1 MSKLLSAVMVV
12 DGVQLLDGSDRI
24 ARQLVN
30 QYRWYILPLA
40 NPDGYVFT
48 WTTVTT
54 YTGQYTLRRKIAES

>member
-48 WTTVTT
+48 WTIVTM